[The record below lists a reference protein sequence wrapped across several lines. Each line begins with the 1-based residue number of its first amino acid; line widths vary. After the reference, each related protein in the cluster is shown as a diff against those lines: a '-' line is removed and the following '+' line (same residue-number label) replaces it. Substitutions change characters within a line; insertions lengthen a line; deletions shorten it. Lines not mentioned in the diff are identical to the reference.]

1 MEISRAYF
9 SKGKSDTTRRAKAR
23 TGRARRRARVAERKA
38 ERYHH
43 EHSQLHREAHAAQRT
58 QGAASVTTLEDRA
71 FSMWLHVLQLK
82 RPGERWTGE
91 QLEEAYEHLQARL
104 SEGRFSEETCASID
118 YVVYT
123 AIRCALAVTARGI
136 VLRERPSPRLLVGLV
151 NTVTRFSLYAGALVL
166 AVEEPTL

>member
-1 MEISRAYF
+1 
-9 SKGKSDTTRRAKAR
+9 
-23 TGRARRRARVAERKA
+23 
-38 ERYHH
+38 
-43 EHSQLHREAHAAQRT
+43 
-58 QGAASVTTLEDRA
+58 
-71 FSMWLHVLQLK
+71 MWLHVLQLK
-82 RPGERWTGE
+82 RPGERWTRE

-104 SEGRFSEETCASID
+104 SEGRFSEETCTSID

-166 AVEEPTL
+166 AVEEPTLVKNPLVLRELARSAVKDADAYVAALG